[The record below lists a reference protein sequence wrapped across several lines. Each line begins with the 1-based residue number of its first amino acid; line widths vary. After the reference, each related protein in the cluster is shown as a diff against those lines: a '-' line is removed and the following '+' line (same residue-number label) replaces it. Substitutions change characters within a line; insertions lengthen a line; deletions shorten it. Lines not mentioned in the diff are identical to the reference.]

1 MPKVTEEYR
10 QQKRKEIID
19 AAYRVCLRK
28 PITSVEMK
36 DVIAETGFSHGVVYR
51 YYSDLDDILVDLVI
65 RINTE
70 HRIDDR
76 VEKIL
81 AEAGSDY
88 NSAVRKICLML
99 ADYLEEIGP
108 DLIRLTL
115 YCDMLAMSDYD
126 RFVKIGDKVAAAVPS
141 PLAYVT
147 QRLENYLNNF
157 FHMHTCTPPTHD
169 MRQVMLFFTM
179 TYQGIQTAFVL
190 DEQLKS
196 HGRPGA
202 VNTRLMFIELAD
214 AITLMLGRRG

>member
-10 QQKRKEIID
+10 QQKRNEIID

-76 VEKIL
+76 VERIL

-88 NSAVRKICLML
+88 NSAVRKICQML
-99 ADYLEEIGP
+99 ADYMAELGV
-108 DLIRLTL
+108 DMIRLTL

-126 RFVKIGDKVAAAVPS
+126 RFMKITNKLAGQSQS
-141 PLAYVT
+141 PLVYVT
-147 QRLENYLNNF
+147 EKLGNYLRTNIHQDIF
-157 FHMHTCTPPTHD
+157 MPG
-169 MRQVMLFFTM
+169 RSIQEIILFFTT
-179 TYQGIQTAFVL
+179 TYQGIQTAFVFA
-190 DEQLKS
+190 EEMKS
-196 HGRPGA
+196 GGVPCSDSI
-202 VNTRLMFIELAD
+202 RLLFLQLAD
-214 AITLMLGRRG
+214 AVVLMLRTG